1 MCVGIFKIHT
11 HQVICP
17 KKQDWRKE
25 IKMSATAIS
34 EQRDHRKYPPVL
46 KSSATLSEED
56 EVPHPPA
63 RNTLTETGGGDVLAL
78 PGLASLHPHPL
89 PPLHPHAPWGPSEA
103 LLQLML
109 FQVCSLLLP
118 QAAGL
123 LSSRGLTLHTPCA
136 SSHCTHLSEISTGS
150 GLASLTPSP
159 ILQLPS

>member
-1 MCVGIFKIHT
+1 M
-11 HQVICP
+11 
-17 KKQDWRKE
+17 
-25 IKMSATAIS
+25 
-34 EQRDHRKYPPVL
+34 
-46 KSSATLSEED
+46 
-56 EVPHPPA
+56 
-63 RNTLTETGGGDVLAL
+63 LAL

-103 LLQLML
+103 LLQLTL

-123 LSSRGLTLHTPCA
+123 LSSRGLTLHTPCT

-159 ILQLPS
+159 NSVASFLTDLSLLSHPFHSYCLCTRWVNLSAH